1 MSGVLDLAIHDALVI
16 DGSGAPGAVM
26 DVGVRD
32 GRIVRLV
39 PAGELREA
47 PTRERVAAEGLCLA
61 PGFIDGHTHSDISL
75 LASPDALPKISQG
88 VTTEVIGNCGWST
101 VPGRHQHS
109 EAFRRVGRPIF
120 GYPETRWTWSDQ
132 EGYFSALRR
141 QGTTVNVAA
150 LVGHGAL
157 RASVMGFTD
166 RAPTAA
172 ELQEMK
178 VRLDRALRQGAL
190 GLSTGLAY
198 APGCYASTAEISE
211 ISRVVAKHGGLYATH
226 LRDQGDGLVESIEE
240 ALEIGRSAGV
250 RVLISHHKT
259 VGKENFGLVQRT
271 LARLDEQ
278 HDQGHETYSDIYPYL
293 AGSSTMLPLLPPWVL
308 GEGDESLPQRLRNP
322 ACRQRIRRDLRDG
335 LSGWENRARTVG
347 WENIFVARVASEGN
361 RRLVGQD
368 LAAIARERGVD
379 EVDAMLDLLAEEDGE
394 VSSLIVNSCEDD
406 LVTVMNHPRTMVGS
420 DGIDFGERPHP
431 RLYGTFPRV
440 LGRYVRDLGALT
452 LESAIH
458 KMTGLNAGVFGF
470 KERGLI
476 ALGYLADLVL
486 FDPGTVAD
494 LADYE
499 QPRRYASGI
508 LDVWVNGRRVF
519 RDGRSTGERPGCI
532 LRNNQLSRRS
542 NHVHDPSA

>member
-16 DGSGAPGAVM
+16 DGSGAPGAVA

-32 GRIVRLV
+32 GRIVQLV
-39 PAGELREA
+39 PPGKLGELPA
-47 PTRERVAAEGLCLA
+47 RERVAAEGLCLA

-101 VPGRHQHS
+101 VPGGHQHS
-109 EAFRRVGRPIF
+109 AAFQRVGRPIF
-120 GYPETRWTWSDQ
+120 GYPEMPWNWSDQ
-132 EGYFSALRR
+132 EGYFSELGR
-141 QGTTVNVAA
+141 QGTAVNVAA

-157 RASVMGFTD
+157 RASVMGFAE
-166 RAPTAA
+166 RAPTAG
-172 ELQEMK
+172 EMQEMK
-178 VRLDRALRQGAL
+178 ARLDRALRQGAL

-211 ISRVVAKHGGLYATH
+211 ISRVVAKYGGLYATH
-226 LRDQGDGLVESIEE
+226 LRDQGDDLVESIEE
-240 ALEIGRSAGV
+240 ALEIGRAADV

-278 HDQGHETYSDIYPYL
+278 HDQGYETYSDIYPYL

-308 GEGDESLPQRLRNP
+308 GEGDESLAQRLRNP
-322 ACRQRIRRDLRDG
+322 VCRERIRRDLRDG
-335 LSGWENRARTVG
+335 LPGWENRAGTVG
-347 WENIFVARVASEGN
+347 WDNIFVARVASQGN
-361 RRLVGQD
+361 RRLVGQS

-379 EVDAMLDLLAEEDGE
+379 EADAMLDLLAEEDGE

-406 LVTVMNHPRTMVGS
+406 LITVMNHPRTMIGS

-440 LGRYVRDLGALT
+440 LGRYVREERVLT

-458 KMTGLNAGVFGF
+458 KMTGLNASVFGF
-470 KERGLI
+470 SERGLI
-476 ALGYLADLVL
+476 ALDYLADLVL
-486 FDPGTVAD
+486 FDADKVED
-494 LADYE
+494 LADYH

-508 LDVWVNGRRVF
+508 LDVWVSGLRVLRGGRP
-519 RDGRSTGERPGCI
+519 TGERPGCI

-542 NHVHDPSA
+542 SHVHDPSA